1 MELFYKNRWTNATM
15 EADKKKAVIK
25 VEGYIGIPRSW
36 YYDEARQQDVVATK
50 EEMSLEIKN
59 LKNLKVTDIDVH
71 INSYGGDVNH
81 GIAMYEALLQSGATV
96 NVKIFGFTA
105 SIATVIAMAAPLER
119 RTASINAMGLIHEAR
134 GGQSGTAAN
143 IMAYANWLIKVNG
156 QIADIY
162 EKSTTMKKEDVVE
175 LMSRVNGEGEWLTA
189 TEMKEKGLI
198 SDTFE
203 PMEAAA
209 SFEDEINACGF
220 LPKVPVQVVA
230 TPDNQSIVTLI
241 ENTVTRSINA
251 IKDLLP
257 KNTLTPKDM
266 SKQNIALA
274 AMCAVLAVSEIA
286 ITDDGA
292 FLNTDQL
299 KAINDAL
306 AKRNGELTTVNATLV
321 AAQAERQSV
330 LDALDE
336 LGKPVKDASTVDAKI
351 TAVREIIASKAGANT
366 TNHQGGDGGAPKDG
380 IDWDVINNLPHNREA
395 DKILL

>member
-105 SIATVIAMAAPLER
+105 SIATVIAMAAPFER
-119 RTASINAMGLIHEAR
+119 RTASINSMGLIHETR
-134 GGQSGTAAN
+134 GGQSGTAAK

-330 LDALDE
+330 LDALDG

-351 TAVREIIASKAGANT
+351 TAVREIIASKPGANPT
-366 TNHQGGDGGAPKDG
+366 VHQGGEGGAPNDG